1 MNTITIIDLD
11 NDTFEIISSNSFKTQ
26 IISGTQLDTFLSN
39 LPQDTR
45 VEFSDNL
52 SLALVG

>member
-1 MNTITIIDLD
+1 MNITIIDLD
-11 NDTFEIISSNSFKTQ
+11 NDTFEIVRSNSYKTQ
-26 IISGTQLDTFLSN
+26 IVSGTQLDTFLAN

>member
-1 MNTITIIDLD
+1 MNITIIEHD
-11 NDTFEIISSNSFKTQ
+11 NDTFEIVRSNSFRTQ
-26 IISGTQLDTFLSN
+26 IVSGSQLDTFLAN